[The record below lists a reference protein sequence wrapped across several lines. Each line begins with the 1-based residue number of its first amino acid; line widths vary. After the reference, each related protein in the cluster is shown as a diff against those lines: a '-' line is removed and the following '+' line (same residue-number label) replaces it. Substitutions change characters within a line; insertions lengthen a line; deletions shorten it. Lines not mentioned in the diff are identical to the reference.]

1 MEYKIAV
8 AGSADDKKCLKDT
21 IRKAQIIGKEIA
33 KNNIVLVTGA
43 TCGIPDW
50 AAHGCKQE
58 GGFSIGISPAASEL
72 AHIKVYRL
80 PTVNYDVIMYTGSG
94 YAGRDIL
101 MTRTSNAVIIIC
113 GRIGTLHE
121 FTVAFESRLPIG
133 VLVGSG
139 RIADRIQQITKWAG
153 RYKKEKIIYEANPK
167 LLVQKLI
174 KEIKKDK
181 DKLKK

>member
-1 MEYKIAV
+1 MKYKIAV
-8 AGSADDKKCLKDT
+8 AGSADHT
-21 IRKAQIIGKEIA
+21 ICAKNTIQKAKTIGKEIA
-33 KNNIVLVTGA
+33 KNNIILVTGA
-43 TCGIPDW
+43 TNGIPDW
-50 AAHGCKQE
+50 AAKGCKEE

-80 PTVNYDVIMYTGSG
+80 PVASYDVIMYTDAG

-101 MTRTSNAVIIIC
+101 MTRTSNAVVIIC

-133 VLVGSG
+133 VLVESG
-139 RIADRIQQITKWAG
+139 GMADHLKQITEWAG
-153 RYKKEKIIYEANPK
+153 RYKKEKIIYEKDPK
-167 LLVQKLI
+167 LLIQKLI